1 MFKNTKWLPV
11 IINTIAASISL
22 LFYTFTHL
30 ENINS
35 LIIIQIV
42 VGASIPFLLI
52 LLTDLLK
59 IKFPTIFNMFIVGLV
74 VFAIYL
80 GNGFSIYSLIPFYD
94 KFLHTYFGYICALI
108 ILCVLIYYNGD
119 KLSTPLLLFV
129 VFFFTLGLG
138 GLWEMFEY
146 LCDIVTDGDSL
157 GINKSIENGFH
168 PCTDIMVDLLVTGLG
183 IFLFYLTLLVDKFNG
198 FTLCH
203 KLQEKI
209 EAEKL

>member
-1 MFKNTKWLPV
+1 MLKNARWLPV

-22 LFYTFTHL
+22 LFYTFTHTDS
-30 ENINS
+30 INS

-42 VGASIPFLLI
+42 VGAAIPFLLI

-59 IKFPTIFNMFIVGLV
+59 IRFPTIFNLLIVGLV
-74 VFAIYL
+74 VMAIYL
-80 GNGFSIYSLIPFYD
+80 GNGFSFYSIIPFYD
-94 KFLHTYFGYICALI
+94 KFLHTYFGYICSLI
-108 ILCVLIYYNGD
+108 ILCTLIYYNGD

-129 VFFFTLGLG
+129 VFFFTMGMG
-138 GLWEMFEY
+138 GIWEIFEY
-146 LCDIVTDGDSL
+146 LCDIATGGDSL
-157 GINKSIENGFH
+157 GINKSIDNGFH

-183 IFLFYLTLLVDKFNG
+183 ILLFYFTLLFDKFNG

-209 EAEKL
+209 DKEKM